1 VNASEFIA
9 KWRPVELRER
19 QACHEHFLD
28 LCELLGHPKPA
39 ADDPTGE
46 RFCFERGAKKLGGE
60 DGWADVWKR
69 GYFGWE
75 YKGKHKDLK
84 AAYKQLNDYREDLE
98 NPPLLVVCDMEHIEV
113 HTNFTNTDSQVYD
126 LSLDT
131 LGTPEGMRTL
141 RAVFFD
147 PESLRPT
154 RQRVEITKEVASKV
168 GELAQALHLRG
179 VEPHAAARFLD
190 RLVFCMF
197 AEDVGLF
204 GPRKNLF
211 SEILSRARQD
221 PKRLRPMLGDL
232 FGKMASG
239 GFFGADEIKRFNGN
253 LFNDAAVLD
262 LLPNEIGLLDAAAK
276 PDWSDVEPSIF
287 GTLFERGFDPDKRSQ
302 IGRHYTSREDI
313 ETLVEPVVMQPL
325 RREWDE
331 LRTMVLNVLATGKKR
346 PPPPLPPGEGRGE
359 ATARAPRKLSGV
371 ALAKAHTEA
380 DTLVRNFLDRLT
392 TVKVLDPAC
401 GSGNF
406 LYVTLQKLMGLE
418 REVLNF
424 GAAHGVPSFI
434 PRVDP
439 LQLYGI
445 EINPYAFELAQMTV
459 WIGYLQ
465 ALSRQGFHLPDN
477 PVLRPMNTIECRDAI
492 LDLSD
497 PEHPKEPTWPAVDFI
512 VSNPPFLGG
521 NRVREGLGDSYVEPL
536 FALYAGRVPAF
547 ADLCCYWFEKARRHV
562 EDKKC
567 ARAGLLATQGI
578 RGGANRKVLDRIKA
592 TGDIFFA
599 VSDREWIL
607 DGAAVHISVLGFD
620 DGTETARTL
629 DGVSVANIHPN
640 LWASADVT
648 AAVPLTENLRLC
660 SIGAKRAGEFDL
672 PIAEALRLVQTSGNP
687 NGRPNS
693 DVVVPWLN
701 GEALNRRVDER
712 WIVDFRELSE
722 AEASGYEAPFAHVK
736 THVLAQRLKNNE
748 ERARRLWWR
757 YRRPALEIRMTVS
770 TLARAIAT
778 TRHQK
783 HFVFAWFEP
792 VVVCDDGI
800 YVFARPDDYFFGVL
814 HSRVHEVW
822 ALRMGTR
829 LETRPRYTPTTC
841 FETFPFPWSPGQES
855 GAKEAVSASDPARGA
870 GERGDPAETTGL
882 LRAAKG
888 GPRNDTG
895 GDERLQAI
903 ADAARELDHLRSTWL
918 NPPEWVREEVLEFP
932 GSVDGPWARHV
943 HDPDDRG
950 IGTVRYPRL
959 VPRDAE
965 CAANLKARTLTSLYN
980 QRPTWLALAHEK
992 LDAAV
997 FAAYGWE
1004 PSMSD
1009 DQLLE
1014 SLLSLNLE
1022 RAAQD
1027 SG

>member
-98 NPPLLVVCDMEHIEV
+98 NPPLLVVCDMERIEV
-113 HTNFTNTDSQVYD
+113 HTNFTNTDSQVHD
-126 LSLDT
+126 LSLDA

-154 RQRVEITKEVASKV
+154 RQRVEITKEVARKV
-168 GELAQALHLRG
+168 GELAQALRSRD

-197 AEDVGLF
+197 AEDVGLL
-204 GPRKNLF
+204 RKGLF
-211 SEILSRARQD
+211 SEILARARQE

-253 LFNDAAVLD
+253 LFDDASVLD
-262 LLPNEIGLLDAAAK
+262 LLPNEIALLDAAAK
-276 PDWSDVEPSIF
+276 PDWSEVEPAIF
-287 GTLFERGFDPDKRSQ
+287 GTLFERGLDPDRRSQ
-302 IGRHYTSREDI
+302 IGAHFTSREDI

-331 LRTMVLNVLATGKKR
+331 FRTMVLNVLATGKKHL
-346 PPPPLPPGEGRGE
+346 PQTPLQPGEGRGE
-359 ATARAPRKLSGV
+359 GTARAPRKLSGV
-371 ALAKAHTEA
+371 ALAKAHSEA
-380 DTLVRNFLDRLT
+380 DSLIRNFLDRLT

-418 REVLNF
+418 REVLSF

-445 EINPYAFELAQMTV
+445 EINAYAFELAQMTV

-465 ALSRQGFHLPDN
+465 ALNRQGFHLPDD
-477 PVLRPMNTIECRDAI
+477 PVLKPMDTIQCRDAI

-497 PEHPKEPTWPAVDFI
+497 PENPKEPEWPAVDFI

-521 NRVREGLGDSYVEPL
+521 KLLRRGLTDEYVDKL
-536 FALYAGRVPAF
+536 FKVWRDRVPAE
-547 ADLCCYWFEKARRHV
+547 ADLCCYWFEKARRHI
-562 EDKKC
+562 EEKKC
-567 ARAGLLATQGI
+567 QRVGLLATQGI
-578 RGGANRKVLDRIKA
+578 RGGANRRVLQRIKD

-607 DGAAVHISVLGFD
+607 DGANVHVSMVGFD
-620 DGTETARTL
+620 DASDGGKIL
-629 DGVSVANIHPN
+629 DGSSVTTITTQLTATAPVVSVAPLDGNSGLSFMGITPAGTFDVPHQQAVRWLQSPN
-640 LWASADVT
+640 PT
-648 AAVPLTENLRLC
+648 
-660 SIGAKRAGEFDL
+660 
-672 PIAEALRLVQTSGNP
+672 
-687 NGRPNS
+687 GRPNS
-693 DVVVPWLN
+693 DVLRPYLN
-701 GEALNRRVDER
+701 GKDLNRRPSER
-712 WIVDFRELSE
+712 WTLDFGVQTAETSAAWYELPFE
-722 AEASGYEAPFAHVK
+722 HARTVVKPQRDQNRRDAYRQRCWLFAEARPAM
-736 THVLAQRLKNNE
+736 
-748 ERARRLWWR
+748 RARLAMLPR
-757 YRRPALEIRMTVS
+757 Y
-770 TLARAIAT
+770 IAT
-778 TRHQK
+778 CMVAK
-783 HFVFAWFEP
+783 HRLFVWLSTVALP
-792 VVVCDDGI
+792 ANVVI
-800 YVFARPDDYFFGVL
+800 AISRADDYFFGVL
-814 HSRVHEVW
+814 HSQVHEVW
-822 ALRMGTR
+822 ARTQGTQLRERESGF
-829 LETRPRYTPTTC
+829 RYTPTTC
-841 FETFPFPWSPGQES
+841 FETFPFPWAPGQEP
-855 GAKEAVSASDPARGA
+855 GAKEAVIASDPARGA
-870 GERGDPAETTGL
+870 AERGDPAETTGL
-882 LRAAKG
+882 LRAAKD

-895 GDERLQAI
+895 GDERVQAI
-903 ADAARELDHLRSTWL
+903 AEASKELDELRSNWL

-932 GSVDGPWARHV
+932 GSADGPWARYV
-943 HDPDDRG
+943 CDPDARG

-980 QRPTWLALAHEK
+980 QRPTWLALAHQK

-997 FAAYGWE
+997 FAAYGWD
-1004 PSMSD
+1004 PSLSD

-1014 SLLSLNLE
+1014 SLLALNLE
-1022 RAAQD
+1022 RS